1 MREHFSLLFFGILCT
16 YYHHNLKEQKRTI
29 EEERKSLHHAME
41 EEHRRIISAKM
52 KLAVHK
58 RLHPEV
64 VDFDN
69 GYNNNNGE
77 DTTKDHSKTLLDT
90 SQNLLH
96 LRNPKSVQ
104 VHFLLLL

>member
-1 MREHFSLLFFGILCT
+1 
-16 YYHHNLKEQKRTI
+16 
-29 EEERKSLHHAME
+29 ME

-64 VDFDN
+64 VDYDK

-77 DTTKDHSKTLLDT
+77 NTTKDDTKTLLDT
-90 SQNLLH
+90 NQNLLH

-104 VHFLLLL
+104 VYVLLLL